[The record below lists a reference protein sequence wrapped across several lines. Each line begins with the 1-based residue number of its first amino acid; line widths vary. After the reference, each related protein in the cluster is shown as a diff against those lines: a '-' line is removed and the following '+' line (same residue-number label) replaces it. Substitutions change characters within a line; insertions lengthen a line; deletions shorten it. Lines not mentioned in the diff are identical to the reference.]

1 MSQDAK
7 VMTSLEQTLPTSS
20 FGALTTMDDMAL
32 TTSASSG
39 NKSLTSGA
47 SKSQNVSM
55 EKILRDR
62 P

>member
-7 VMTSLEQTLPTSS
+7 DMISLEQTLQTSS
-20 FGALTTMDDMAL
+20 FGALMTMDDMAL
-32 TTSASSG
+32 TTNASLG

-47 SKSQNVSM
+47 SKNQNVST
-55 EKILRDR
+55 EKILRGR